1 MWIVGCLA
9 ALVVCLGV
17 ATPPA
22 RAALE
27 GIHKIQHVIVIMQ
40 ENRSFDQYFG
50 TYPGADGIPAGVCL
64 HNPSGPCVAPF
75 HNPED
80 INVGGPHGHLAFK
93 TDVANGKM
101 DGFIEALAG
110 SKPKCGGNTPECS
123 CGAKT
128 RCNDVMGYHD
138 AREIANY
145 WRYAKEFVLQDNMF
159 ESVSSWSLPSHL
171 ALVSGWS
178 ATCGGGETNPLECTS
193 SLEPPKPGTT
203 IKRPWTDITWLLH
216 KAGVSWRSYVYE
228 GTEPDCE
235 SDEAVTCGKVR
246 QTPKTPSI
254 WNTLPEFT
262 DVKEDGQLG
271 NIQSLK
277 NFYAATSEAGTC
289 GLPNVAWVTPNGK
302 VSEHPP
308 GKVSDGQAYT
318 TSLINAVMRSPCWPS
333 TAIFLSWDDWGGFY
347 DHLAPPSVD
356 ELGYG
361 IRLPGLVISPY
372 ARAGYVDN
380 QVLSHDA
387 YLKFIEDDFLGGE
400 RLSPSTD
407 GRADARPGVRE
418 SSPLLGNL
426 AADFNFS
433 QAPRAP
439 VILPSRPA
447 PGAASNPP
455 GSQQPP
461 AVETGTGA
469 VAGGSASLQGTVNP
483 DGAAVTDCR
492 FEYGTSTSYGSSA
505 TCASSPGAGS
515 APVSVSATT
524 AHLVPST
531 TYHYRLVATSSAGAS
546 QGPDMTLIPAAAPPS
561 AETGRPSAVA
571 QRAAKLNA
579 QVNPEGEEVTDCHFE
594 YGAGSSYGKSVPC
607 SPAPGSGGTAVA
619 VSAMVS
625 GLNPLS
631 VYHYRV
637 VATNGAGTTNG
648 SDETLTTLPDA
659 PAVEQSA
666 PGSLTPTGAQLSG
679 TVNPEGGEVSDCH
692 FDYGTTTSYG
702 SSTPCSPGPGS
713 GTQPVSVGA
722 ALSGLSPRT
731 TYHVRLLAT
740 NAGGTTT
747 GTDLTFA
754 TAAPPPG
761 VETMEA
767 TRITGTSAKLAGSV
781 NPEGG
786 QVTDCHFEFG
796 TSAAFG
802 ATAACSKA
810 PGSGSSPVAEAATVK
825 ALSLNTTYYFRL
837 VATGEGGTAF
847 GATRTFTTLAKA
859 GVGLA
864 STARRTALALA
875 F

>member
-1 MWIVGCLA
+1 M
-9 ALVVCLGV
+9 
-17 ATPPA
+17 
-22 RAALE
+22 
-27 GIHKIQHVIVIMQ
+27 
-40 ENRSFDQYFG
+40 
-50 TYPGADGIPAGVCL
+50 
-64 HNPSGPCVAPF
+64 
-75 HNPED
+75 
-80 INVGGPHGHLAFK
+80 
-93 TDVANGKM
+93 
-101 DGFIEALAG
+101 
-110 SKPKCGGNTPECS
+110 
-123 CGAKT
+123 
-128 RCNDVMGYHD
+128 
-138 AREIANY
+138 
-145 WRYAKEFVLQDNMF
+145 
-159 ESVSSWSLPSHL
+159 
-171 ALVSGWS
+171 
-178 ATCGGGETNPLECTS
+178 
-193 SLEPPKPGTT
+193 
-203 IKRPWTDITWLLH
+203 
-216 KAGVSWRSYVYE
+216 
-228 GTEPDCE
+228 
-235 SDEAVTCGKVR
+235 
-246 QTPKTPSI
+246 
-254 WNTLPEFT
+254 
-262 DVKEDGQLG
+262 
-271 NIQSLK
+271 
-277 NFYAATSEAGTC
+277 
-289 GLPNVAWVTPNGK
+289 
-302 VSEHPP
+302 
-308 GKVSDGQAYT
+308 
-318 TSLINAVMRSPCWPS
+318 
-333 TAIFLSWDDWGGFY
+333 
-347 DHLAPPSVD
+347 
-356 ELGYG
+356 
-361 IRLPGLVISPY
+361 
-372 ARAGYVDN
+372 
-380 QVLSHDA
+380 
-387 YLKFIEDDFLGGE
+387 
-400 RLSPSTD
+400 
-407 GRADARPGVRE
+407 
-418 SSPLLGNL
+418 
-426 AADFNFS
+426 
-433 QAPRAP
+433 
-439 VILPSRPA
+439 
-447 PGAASNPP
+447 
-455 GSQQPP
+455 
-461 AVETGTGA
+461 
-469 VAGGSASLQGTVNP
+469 
-483 DGAAVTDCR
+483 
-492 FEYGTSTSYGSSA
+492 
-505 TCASSPGAGS
+505 
-515 APVSVSATT
+515 
-524 AHLVPST
+524 
-531 TYHYRLVATSSAGAS
+531 
-546 QGPDMTLIPAAAPPS
+546 
-561 AETGRPSAVA
+561 
-571 QRAAKLNA
+571 
-579 QVNPEGEEVTDCHFE
+579 NPEGEEVTDCHFE

-847 GATRTFTTLAKA
+847 GATRTFTTLTKA